1 MRKTILLF
9 GLTMSLSVIVMGQGV
24 RFEKG
29 NLEQVLAKAKVERKI
44 VFVDAYAVWC
54 GPCKWMSNNVFP
66 DSEVGSYFDKY
77 FVAMKLDVERGEGPV
92 IKTRYAI
99 EGLPG
104 YLFLDPDGN
113 VVYRGGGRMPKEKF
127 MTLLEE
133 ARTAAADSNSVGR
146 MAARYA
152 MERNNEEFL
161 KEYLDKLVTSKSAG
175 YYEVMEQYLKI
186 QKSMAPNSG
195 EMVNFLYKHR
205 NSLVYGGVADQI
217 LSENLWTYEWD
228 KYVRKDVRK
237 RFQQLPDNLAK
248 QTTEYAILKRDT
260 TLLDVAMERVVAYGL
275 NFQDGQRERLLI
287 YYYSATGEGDKY
299 KKLVKP
305 QIDDFYNTLDVKR
318 LRASY
323 AKVQKEIQENPSKV
337 IRPHAMTRSEKLRHM
352 VSEYARF
359 VTSVEE
365 YKMIMKWVNCVYELY
380 PEEIKNVAFY
390 AKALYLSEENKN
402 EAIRLMTEVA
412 EKGKEE
418 KNAEGFVKD
427 LEAMKAGQPVRL
439 TF

>member
-1 MRKTILLF
+1 MRKAILLLLSLTILS
-9 GLTMSLSVIVMGQGV
+9 MMAMGQGI

-29 NLEQVLAKAKVERKI
+29 SFDQALQKAKTERKM

-54 GPCKWMSNNVFP
+54 GPCKWMSNNVFT
-66 DSEVGSYFDKY
+66 DSEVGTYFDKY
-77 FVAMKLDVERGEGPV
+77 FVAMKLDVERGEGPA

-99 EGLPG
+99 DGLPG
-104 YLFLDPDGN
+104 YLFLDSDGN
-113 VVYRGGGRMPKEKF
+113 VVYRGAGSMSKEKF

-133 ARTAAADSNSVGR
+133 ARAAAADPNSVGR

-152 MERNNEEFL
+152 MERDNESFL
-161 KEYLDKLVTSKSAG
+161 KEYLDKLYASKSAG
-175 YYEVMEQYLKI
+175 YYEVVEQYLKV
-186 QKSMAPNSG
+186 QKSMALDGG

-205 NSLVYGGVADQI
+205 NSLVYGGVADQV
-217 LSENLWTYEWD
+217 LAENLWTYKWD
-228 KYVRKDVRK
+228 KYVRKDIRK
-237 RFQQLPDNLAK
+237 QFQQLPGMLAK
-248 QTTEYAILKRDT
+248 QTTEYAILKRDM
-260 TLLDVAMERVVAYGL
+260 TLLDLAIKRVAVYGL
-275 NFQDGQRERLLI
+275 EVQEGQKERLLV
-287 YYYSATGEGDKY
+287 YYYSTTGEGEKY

-305 QIDDFYNTLDVKR
+305 QIDDFYNTLDVKK

-337 IRPHAMTRSEKLRHM
+337 IRPHAMTRSENLRHM

-365 YKMIMKWVNCVYELY
+365 YKMIMKWVNRIYELF

-390 AKALYLSEENKN
+390 AKALYLSEEDKN

-418 KNAEGFVKD
+418 KNVEGFVKD

>member
-9 GLTMSLSVIVMGQGV
+9 SLTILSIVAMGQGI

-29 NLEQVLAKAKVERKI
+29 NFEQVLAKAKAERKM
-44 VFVDAYAVWC
+44 VFVDAYTVWC
-54 GPCKWMSNNVFP
+54 GPCKWMSSNVFP
-66 DSEVGSYFDKY
+66 DAEVGTYFDKY
-77 FVAMKLDVERGEGPV
+77 FVAMKLDVERGEGPA

-104 YLFLDPDGN
+104 YLFMDSDGN
-113 VVYRGGGRMPKEKF
+113 VVHRGSGSMPKEKF

-133 ARTAAADSNSVGR
+133 ARAAAADPNSVGR

-152 MERNNEEFL
+152 MERDNESFL
-161 KEYLDKLVTSKSAG
+161 KEYLDKLSASKSAG
-175 YYEVMEQYLKI
+175 YYEVVEQYLKV
-186 QKSMAPNSG
+186 QKSMVQNGG
-195 EMVNFLYKHR
+195 EMVNFLYKHL
-205 NSLVYGGVADQI
+205 NSLVYGGIADKI

-228 KYVRKDVRK
+228 KYVRKDIRK
-237 RFQQLPDNLAK
+237 QFQQLPDALAK

-260 TLLDVAMERVVAYGL
+260 SLLDLAMERATAYGL
-275 NFQDGQRERLLI
+275 KLQDGQRERLLT
-287 YYYSATGEGDKY
+287 YYYSATGEGEKY
-299 KKLVKP
+299 KKLVGP
-305 QIDDFYNTLDVKR
+305 QIDAFYNTLDVKE

-323 AKVQKEIQENPSKV
+323 ARALEEMKRNPSRKL
-337 IRPHAMTRSEKLRHM
+337 RPYAMINSEKLRHM

-359 VTSVEE
+359 ATSVND
-365 YKMIMKWVNCVYELY
+365 YKTMIKWVNRIYELF
-380 PEEIKNVAFY
+380 PEEVKNVAFY
-390 AKALYLSEENKN
+390 AKALYLGGGDKN

-412 EKGKEE
+412 EKGKDE

-427 LEAMKAGQPVRL
+427 LEAMKAGKPVML

>member
-1 MRKTILLF
+1 MRKAILLLLGLTIL
-9 GLTMSLSVIVMGQGV
+9 SVMTMGQGI

-29 NLEQVLAKAKVERKI
+29 NFEQALAKAKTEKKM

-54 GPCKWMSNNVFP
+54 GPCKWMSDNVFP
-66 DSEVGSYFDKY
+66 DPEVGAYFDKY
-77 FVAMKLDVERGEGPV
+77 FVAMKLDVERGEGPA

-99 EGLPG
+99 DGLPG

-113 VVYRGGGRMPKEKF
+113 VVYRGAGSMSKEKF

-133 ARTAAADSNSVGR
+133 ARSAAADPNSVGR

-152 MERNNEEFL
+152 MERNNESFL
-161 KEYLDKLVTSKSAG
+161 KEYLDKLYVSKSAG
-175 YYEVMEQYLKI
+175 YYEVVEQYLNV
-186 QKSMAPNSG
+186 QKSMAPGSG

-217 LSENLWTYEWD
+217 LFENLWTYNWD

-237 RFQQLPDNLAK
+237 QFQQLPDNLAR

-260 TLLDVAMERVVAYGL
+260 TLLDLAMERAVAYGL
-275 NFQDGQRERLLI
+275 KLQDGQKERLLI

-299 KKLVKP
+299 KTLVKP
-305 QIDDFYNTLDVKR
+305 QIDEFYNTLDVKK

-323 AKVQKEIQENPSKV
+323 AKTLEEMRKNPSRL
-337 IRPHAMTRSEKLRHM
+337 IRPYAMVHSEKLRHM

-359 VTSVEE
+359 VISVEE
-365 YKMIMKWVNCVYELY
+365 YKMMMKWVDRIYELF

-390 AKALYLSEENKN
+390 AKALYLSGGDKN

-412 EKGKEE
+412 EKGKGE

-427 LEAMKAGQPVRL
+427 LEAMKAGQSVFL
-439 TF
+439 TY